1 MLNSICQT
9 VTMRQLEFIA
19 TRSLL
24 NTIYASQ
31 KEIHRMNNK
40 SRILVVAM
48 LVMALLIVGSLS
60 VFAQTKFPAYISGIQ
75 VANLQSDPATITLTA
90 YNSDGSQNGTDLVD
104 QIPGNGSKTYFPISN
119 VDAGF
124 SGAVVISSDKNV
136 AAISNILSSDFSA
149 AASYVGRSSGA
160 TEVLLPLLN
169 KDNAG
174 IFTTWFSVQN
184 ASTDPASVNIAYS
197 DSTNA
202 SASVQ
207 PGAAAVFYQSQENH
221 NSPVFAGTVTGDKD
235 VVAAVIQESDKIIFA
250 YTGFSGGATNP
261 VFPLINANNANYVT
275 GLQIQNAGNQATSV
289 TVSYTPSSAGA
300 ACTETQTVQPGAS
313 GTFALAAFA
322 NGSNSDCAAGAKFI
336 GSAAVT
342 GNSTSQP
349 LVGIGNQLL
358 PGVNGEAY
366 GSFDPDAATNVVVMP
381 LIMDR
386 NSNYFTGFNVQ
397 NVGGAST
404 SVNCTFSNSSYT
416 VSGTLSPGQALT
428 DLQKDKISDGYVGS
442 GRCEG
447 DAGSKIVA
455 VVNQL
460 QAGATNDQFLV
471 YEGVSP

>member
-1 MLNSICQT
+1 MNKKMRIT
-9 VTMRQLEFIA
+9 VM
-19 TRSLL
+19 
-24 NTIYASQ
+24 
-31 KEIHRMNNK
+31 
-40 SRILVVAM
+40 VA

-75 VANLQSDPATITLTA
+75 VANLQSDAATVTLTA
-90 YNSDGSQNGTDLVD
+90 YNPDGTQNGTDLVD

-119 VDAGF
+119 VSAGF
-124 SGAVVISSDKNV
+124 SGSVVISSDKNV

-160 TEVLLPLLN
+160 TEVQLPLLN

-184 ASTDPASVNIAYS
+184 ASTDPASVNVAYS
-197 DSTNA
+197 DSTSA
-202 SASVQ
+202 SATVQ
-207 PGAAAVFYQSQENH
+207 PGAAKAFYQSQENH
-221 NSPVFAGTVTGDKD
+221 PGPVFAGTVTSDKP

-250 YTGFSGGATNP
+250 YTGFSGGATAP
-261 VFPLINANNANYVT
+261 VFPLINANNANYIT
-275 GLQIQNAGNQATSV
+275 GLQIQNAGTQATDV

-300 ACTETQTVQPGAS
+300 ACTETQSIQPGAS
-313 GTFALAAFA
+313 ATFALAAFA
-322 NGSNSDCAAGAKFI
+322 NGANSTCAAGATFI

-342 GNSTSQP
+342 GNSTNQP

-366 GSFDPDAATNVVVMP
+366 GSFDPDQATNVVVMP

-386 NSNYFTGFNVQ
+386 NSGYFTGFNVQ
-397 NVGGAST
+397 HVGGPQAT
-404 SVNCTFSNSSYT
+404 VNCTFTNSTYT
-416 VSGTLSPGQALT
+416 VSGTLSQGQALT
-428 DLQKDKISDGYVGS
+428 DLQQGKIADGYVGS
-442 GRCEG
+442 ARCEAS
-447 DAGSKIVA
+447 DANAKIVA

-471 YEGVSP
+471 YEGVNVTP